1 VYDGRVSSPRV
12 RPAFRIVLAVV
23 MIVAGMAH
31 LVVPDAYVKM
41 VPRFLHAPLA
51 LVIVSGV
58 FEILGGVG
66 LLVPV
71 VRRAASLGLVALF
84 FAVFPANLNMAL
96 NDIQPDGMHLPV
108 ALLWFRLPFQ
118 IVFIAWA
125 VWVGRSEPGEAPDP
139 EE

>member
-1 VYDGRVSSPRV
+1 
-12 RPAFRIVLAVV
+12 

-31 LVVPDAYVKM
+31 LIFPEGYVKI
-41 VPRFLHAPLA
+41 VPHFLHASLA
-51 LVIVSGV
+51 LVVVSGV

-66 LLVPV
+66 LLVPP
-71 VRRAASLGLVALF
+71 VRRAASIGLVALF

-96 NDIQPDGMHLPV
+96 NDIQPDGMHIPV

-125 VWVGRSEPGEAPDP
+125 VWVGRREPGEPVEPD
-139 EE
+139 E